1 MTETDNLSFYDYGR
15 DDKTQ
20 YREERKSRHIKM
32 KPSSLF
38 ANTASWVKKR
48 VVINSEAKLEAAE
61 ENLKRMK
68 DNALAMDYKANEDGT
83 VSTRAMGDLFTKARH
98 IAKLE
103 ENIMVLSK
111 QSVPDNYVARRAIK
125 LRERMAANL
134 FYNSQGFYTL
144 GIDSKTL
151 GHDRRKEIFD
161 APEGMPHDVELE
173 NDDIAVVPNDEEVER
188 IRDSVEDGFNNAP
201 RPTLSREE
209 IDNLV
214 KSMLNNVDEKSNEDE
229 DFVVNSQESELSSD
243 DIRNVIDSQLESV
256 DDEVVSRDDI
266 EDSINQAIDEV
277 QVIKNPSTVARVDK
291 YDDDGNLRANS
302 EEVEPAFVAVP
313 QKERY
318 SYKPML
324 DEDVEMAK
332 ENIDY
337 EEYEHTYQDNKSN
350 GISGL
355 IGVNNVDLSRAFV
368 PVDSTTAE
376 YDDISSP
383 VVETVSNLRE
393 MPVVVPEREVGS
405 YLYNNDKVDFTVTA
419 PREVHVDQNLQFDYS
434 NATAS
439 DITSAIGRATTL
451 DELYGVL
458 GPALK
463 RVSELKKRE
472 AETRESIEKAAKEAE
487 AAAAEAA
494 QAKDYA
500 KQKEEEYKKQM
511 EKVEMYAASLNDE
524 CEINISKEKAIRDAA
539 ERDRRFTEEQM
550 ERASSIDQMMAEIDS
565 VIGGNDQNL
574 GRSI

>member
-15 DDKTQ
+15 DNKTQ
-20 YREERKSRHIKM
+20 YREEKQSRHIKLY
-32 KPSSLF
+32 PESFNANLSS
-38 ANTASWVKKR
+38 WRKKR
-48 VVINSEAKLEAAE
+48 IERAE
-61 ENLKRMK
+61 EDLKRMK
-68 DNALAMDYKANEDGT
+68 DNALATDYKANEDGT
-83 VSTRAMGDLFTKARH
+83 VSTRAMGDLFTKSRI
-98 IAKLE
+98 IAELE
-103 ENIMVLSK
+103 QKIMKLSK

-125 LRERMAANL
+125 LREHMAENL
-134 FYNSQGFYTL
+134 KYNAETGFYTI

-393 MPVVVPEREVGS
+393 MPVVVPEREGGS